1 MRLTVSLL
9 LCSALAACAAPGAT
23 TPPAPAPSETASGA
37 RACFQ
42 GSRVRNFSTPRHDTL
57 MVRSMEN
64 RVFELTSLG
73 ACADLVGAIQLGI
86 DTDTSAG
93 MSLCPGDIA
102 RVTVSQA
109 GDRQL
114 CRMRVSR
121 VLSEAEVEALPRRD
135 RP

>member
-9 LCSALAACAAPGAT
+9 LSAALAACAAPAA
-23 TPPAPAPSETASGA
+23 PIAASPAPGETAGGP

-42 GSRVRNFSTPRHDTL
+42 GSRVRNFSTPRHDVL
-57 MVRSMEN
+57 LVRSMEN
-64 RVFELTSLG
+64 QVFELTALG
-73 ACADLVGAIQLGI
+73 ACADLAGTLQLGI

-93 MSLCPGDIA
+93 LSLCAGDIA
-102 RVTVSQA
+102 RVTTRQA
-109 GDRQL
+109 GDRQV

-121 VLSEAEVEALPRRD
+121 VLTETEVEALPRRD